1 MTLRT
6 TRCRPRHSPASSRP
20 ANCRWPWPHSSLRAP
35 EIGRPGQGQEPAAE
49 HDPGRC
55 DQAGLDQDG
64 RILPRHHLRQTGLAA
79 SLAHLQRNLW
89 GGAGR
94 SGQRVIPA
102 CIRRTLGRRHP
113 VIIGRPEL
121 PHWRKA
127 ESTGRSNL
135 KYGSSPGRM
144 FSIPTSPIPASERPG
159 RGPV

>member
-55 DQAGLDQDG
+55 DQVGLDQDG

-79 SLAHLQRNLW
+79 NLAHLRRNLW

-121 PHWRKA
+121 PHWRK
-127 ESTGRSNL
+127 
-135 KYGSSPGRM
+135 
-144 FSIPTSPIPASERPG
+144 
-159 RGPV
+159 GPQQPEIRQQPRADVLYTYISDTRVRTAWPWSCVS